1 MCFIPNTWLSVQ
13 KVHLGLHLYMHYQ
26 EVLHTVTYR
35 MICLAVNSKSVL
47 YFYSKI
53 LTIEVP
59 CKLLLQWLCIALYGG
74 KWEAIFWYICICAG
88 APSPHTPTWTFWK
101 GVTYLIVYVLVFI
114 YFIHFIAT
122 FKVHGHIRFF
132 LGSILFFNIS
142 YMFVFLR
149 FLLLLSHFYDHQ
161 VVSWDSFIIFY

>member
-1 MCFIPNTWLSVQ
+1 MFQILDSQYRKCISAFIYIFSIRKWL
-13 KVHLGLHLYMHYQ
+13 HI
-26 EVLHTVTYR
+26 VTYR
-35 MICLAVNSKSVL
+35 ILYLAGNSKSVL
-47 YFYSKI
+47 YFYSKF

-59 CKLLLQWLCIALYGG
+59 CKLLLQWLCLAPHGG
-74 KWEAIFWYICICAG
+74 KWEAIFWYTCICAW
-88 APSPHTPTWTFWK
+88 APSPHTPICTFWK
-101 GVTYLIVYVLVFI
+101 GVTYLIVYVLIVI

-132 LGSILFFNIS
+132 LGSILFSNIS

-161 VVSWDSFIIFY
+161 VVS